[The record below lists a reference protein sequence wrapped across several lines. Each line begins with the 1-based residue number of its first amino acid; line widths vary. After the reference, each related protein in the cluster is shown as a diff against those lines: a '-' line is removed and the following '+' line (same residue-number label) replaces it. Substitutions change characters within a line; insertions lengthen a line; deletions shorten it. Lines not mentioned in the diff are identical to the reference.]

1 MEEILIILLLILL
14 NGVFSMS
21 EIAVISARKVSLSNA
36 EKRGSRSA
44 RTALKLANDPD
55 RFLSTVQIGITLIG
69 IMTGI
74 YSGASLSGKFAGLL
88 ASVGMPKAWAY
99 PVAQTVIVVLVT
111 YLSIVFGELVP
122 KRMGMSMAE
131 RMARLIARPMYLL
144 SKIAAP
150 AVLLLSRSTELVVR
164 LLGISEA
171 ESKVTEEDIKSIVQ
185 EGKEDGE
192 VQEVEQ
198 DIVERVFMLGDQRVS
213 SLMTHR
219 SDVVSLDVSLDSRGV
234 KAVLED
240 CLYEAYPVTDGG
252 MDSILGL
259 VMLKDLIFRLGDEHL
274 NLREIMHPAVYFYE
288 NMTVYKALEQMK
300 EKRMSQAFV
309 CDEFGSFEG
318 IITLRDILEG
328 LVGNIDEV
336 NNDPE
341 IVKRADAES
350 WLIDGQCSLYD
361 FLSYFDREDLYDN
374 NLNYSTLA
382 GLIIDQ
388 LKRIPQSGEYT
399 EWNGFRLEIVDMD
412 GARIDKVLVTMKN
425 DVEKHKKE

>member
-1 MEEILIILLLILL
+1 MEEILIILLLIIL
-14 NGVFSMS
+14 NGVFSLA
-21 EIAVISARKVSLSNA
+21 EIAVISARKVTLTNE
-36 EKRGSRSA
+36 EKKGSRA
-44 RTALKLANDPD
+44 AGNALKLANDPD

-74 YSGASLSGKFAGLL
+74 YSGASLSGKFAAVLTG
-88 ASVGMPKAWAY
+88 AGMAKAWAY
-99 PVAQTVIVVLVT
+99 PVAQITIVVLVT
-111 YLSIVFGELVP
+111 YFSIIFGELVP
-122 KRMGMSMAE
+122 KRIGMSRAE
-131 RMARLIARPMYLL
+131 SAAKFIARPMYLL
-144 SKIAAP
+144 SRLAGP
-150 AVLLLSRSTELVVR
+150 AVWLLSRSTELTVR
-164 LLGISEA
+164 LLGINQT

-198 DIVERVFMLGDQRVS
+198 DIVERVFMLGDLRIS

-219 SDVVSLDVSLDSRGV
+219 SEVVSLDIDLDAKGV
-234 KAVLED
+234 KAVLEEG
-240 CLYEAYPVTDGG
+240 LYEAYPVTD
-252 MDSILGL
+252 DGL
-259 VMLKDLIFRLGDEHL
+259 DNIKGFVMLKDLILHLGDEQL
-274 NLREIMHPAVYFYE
+274 NLRKIMHPAAYFYE

-300 EKRMSQAFV
+300 EKRLSQAFV

-328 LVGNIDEV
+328 LVGTIDEV

-341 IVKRADAES
+341 IVKRADSES

-382 GLIIDQ
+382 GLIIEQ
-388 LKRIPQSGEYT
+388 LKHIPQSGEHT
-399 EWNGFRLEIVDMD
+399 SWNGFNLEIVDMD
-412 GARIDKVLVTMKN
+412 GARIDKVLVTRGKG
-425 DVEKHKKE
+425 K